1 MRTIRLLTAA
11 TCLVLLP
18 PTVAAGAAND
28 DAVAAPA
35 VAAGI
40 KVVPVKTGLNV
51 PAAFTFSA
59 AGNIWYLEKA
69 TGEIHVFRPGT
80 GKNRLFGKISN
91 VDASGERGALGIAL
105 HPRFPATPYLYV
117 YVNRMDKGAIRNE
130 LLRIRSDAGH
140 MAGFGVLFRW
150 KVSLATNHNGGRIL
164 FGPDHK
170 LWIVTGEN
178 ANPQNSQVK
187 TNLRGKI
194 LRMNGNGS
202 IPKDNPFGTRIW
214 SFGHR
219 NSFGFTFDP
228 KTGRLWETE
237 NGPECNDEI
246 NLIVKG
252 GNFGWGPNE
261 NCNGTAPQDTNN
273 SGPKPRHL
281 PKTYFQS
288 PIAITGAAF
297 CIGCGLGA
305 SVNGDLV
312 FGDWNTGS
320 IRAVNLNA
328 TRRGFS
334 AAQRILI
341 GTGSNGVM
349 SIETGPNHRI
359 YFSGPNG
366 IYRLAAA

>member
-18 PTVAAGAAND
+18 STVATAVASND
-28 DAVAAPA
+28 GVAAPA
-35 VAAGI
+35 AATAI

-51 PAAFTFSA
+51 PAAFTFSG
-59 AGNIWYLEKA
+59 AGNIWYLEKG
-69 TGEIHVFRPGT
+69 TGEIHVLRPGT

-117 YVNRMDKGAIRNE
+117 YVTRTDKGAIRNE
-130 LLRIRSDAGH
+130 LLRIRADAGH
-140 MAGFGVLFRW
+140 MAGFRVLFRW

-261 NCNGTAPQDTNN
+261 TCSGAAPQDTNN
-273 SGPKPRHL
+273 SGPRPRHL
-281 PKTYFQS
+281 PKIYFAS
-288 PIAITGAAF
+288 TVAPTGAAF
-297 CIGCGLGA
+297 CNRCGLGPA
-305 SVNGDLV
+305 LNGDLV
-312 FGDWNTGS
+312 FGDYNTHS
-320 IRAVNLNA
+320 MRAVNMNA
-328 TRRGFS
+328 ARTGFS
-334 AAQRILI
+334 AAPRILVSTS
-341 GTGSNGVM
+341 TGGVF
-349 SIETGPNHRI
+349 SVEVGPRDRI